1 MSGGGTPVPEGRS
14 ARAERIF
21 LAALDR
27 GGADRTSFVARECD
41 GDDEL
46 RRRVFS
52 LLLVH
57 ERTGPLDRLGAD
69 AAAMWAE
76 VLDGEADNPMAPDE
90 AQQSRLEP
98 GMRLGRHEIR
108 ARIGAGGMGEVFRAI
123 DPRLGR
129 EVAIKVIARRIGDH
143 PEALARFESEARA
156 ASALNHPNI
165 VTVYDI
171 GEQEGFPYIVMEL
184 VEGAS
189 LRELL
194 GEPMELERIVELGGQ
209 IASGL
214 AAAHARGVVHRDLK
228 PENVLL
234 DRRGTVRILD
244 FGVARFAHG
253 ADESTLSLDSP
264 APSTSAGALI
274 GTIGYMAPEA
284 IRCEPVDARADQ
296 FALGAI
302 LYEMATGER
311 AFRRPTAA
319 ETLVATLH
327 EEPPPLGER
336 APALP
341 PALAAAIGRCLAKQR
356 ERRFADAEEVQRA
369 LAAVIRPAPARPRR
383 PSGLPTPATRLV
395 GRRAE
400 LHRLQNLVLEA
411 RVRLLT
417 VTGTGGSG
425 KTRLAIEAAREM
437 EPSFPGGVYFVPLAA
452 IGEPELA
459 LPAVARAVGGLEA
472 DGGEEL
478 PDLIRAMTEAE
489 GRTLLVLDNFEQ
501 VVDAAPSVGELVAA
515 CPDLT
520 VLVTSRELL
529 RLSMEHGF
537 PLSPL
542 ELPPA
547 GRALPL
553 DELARTPAVALF
565 VERARMADPSFALDA
580 ANAEAVAE
588 LCRRFDGL
596 PLALALAA
604 ARVRMM
610 TPEAMLRRLEDR
622 LSILTGGPRDLP
634 DRQRSLRAAMDWS
647 YGLLTPVERSVFRRL
662 SVFVGGFTL
671 EAAEAVADPF
681 GRLDGDV
688 DAVVESL
695 LDRSLLIR
703 ESAAGGEPRFNLLET
718 VREYALDRMQA
729 EEDEAALRRA
739 HAAYF
744 LVLAEEAGAAAG
756 GPEAQPWSERLER
769 ERGNVRAALKWA
781 VAEDE
786 GEWGLRL
793 ARGLFP
799 FWERGQGISEGRR
812 HLAELLALH
821 STQGTTPLRAH
832 ALFCAGVL
840 ASSMNDPPREMH
852 QALALYRELDNLWGQ
867 AAALNALGILYTDH
881 GEFDRAHDCYV
892 ECLALWERL
901 GESDAA
907 ARSLSNFAYVL
918 RKRGEPER
926 SRRLYR
932 DAAAMFRRL
941 GDETGAA
948 WELSHEADVARDQ
961 GDPEAD
967 ALYER
972 ALAAFREL
980 EQPWGAASVLVELA
994 EVSERSGEPD
1004 VSRARYAEALA
1015 TFWRLGHQRGVARV
1029 LEGLALVS
1037 ARHGDDAEA
1046 LRLAG
1051 TAAALRERTS
1061 GKRETSSERQGE
1073 LDALREDVRNRLGR
1087 GTADA
1092 LWQEGR
1098 ETPAGRLVP
1107 ELLAPAQ
1114 A

>member
-1 MSGGGTPVPEGRS
+1 
-14 ARAERIF
+14 
-21 LAALDR
+21 
-27 GGADRTSFVARECD
+27 
-41 GDDEL
+41 
-46 RRRVFS
+46 
-52 LLLVH
+52 
-57 ERTGPLDRLGAD
+57 
-69 AAAMWAE
+69 
-76 VLDGEADNPMAPDE
+76 
-90 AQQSRLEP
+90 
-98 GMRLGRHEIR
+98 
-108 ARIGAGGMGEVFRAI
+108 
-123 DPRLGR
+123 
-129 EVAIKVIARRIGDH
+129 
-143 PEALARFESEARA
+143 
-156 ASALNHPNI
+156 
-165 VTVYDI
+165 
-171 GEQEGFPYIVMEL
+171 
-184 VEGAS
+184 
-189 LRELL
+189 
-194 GEPMELERIVELGGQ
+194 
-209 IASGL
+209 
-214 AAAHARGVVHRDLK
+214 
-228 PENVLL
+228 
-234 DRRGTVRILD
+234 
-244 FGVARFAHG
+244 
-253 ADESTLSLDSP
+253 
-264 APSTSAGALI
+264 
-274 GTIGYMAPEA
+274 
-284 IRCEPVDARADQ
+284 
-296 FALGAI
+296 
-302 LYEMATGER
+302 MATGER

-341 PALAAAIGRCLAKQR
+341 PALAAAVGRCLAKER

-369 LAAVIRPAPARPRR
+369 LAAVIRPAAAPARR

-395 GRRAE
+395 GRRGE

-452 IGEPELA
+452 IGEPELV
-459 LPAVARAVGGLEA
+459 LPAVARAVGGVEA

-478 PDLIRAMTEAE
+478 SDLIRATTEAD
-489 GRTLLVLDNFEQ
+489 GPALVVLDNFEQ
-501 VVDAAPSVGELVAA
+501 VVEAAPAIGELVAA
-515 CPDLT
+515 CPALT

-529 RLSMEHGF
+529 HLSMEHGF
-537 PLSPL
+537 PLAPL
-542 ELPPA
+542 ELPPT
-547 GRALPL
+547 GRALTL

-580 ANAEAVAE
+580 ANAEAVAD

-604 ARVRMM
+604 ARVRLM
-610 TPEAMLRRLEDR
+610 TPQAMLRRLEGR
-622 LSILTGGPRDLP
+622 LTILTGGPRDLP

-647 YGLLTPVERSVFRRL
+647 YELLSPVEQTVFCRL

-681 GRLDGDV
+681 ARLDGDV
-688 DAVVESL
+688 VGIVESL

-703 ESAAGGEPRFNLLET
+703 DSAAGGEPRFNALET
-718 VREYALDRMQA
+718 VHEYALERMA
-729 EEDEAALRRA
+729 GEEDEAALRRA
-739 HAAYF
+739 HAAYY
-744 LVLAEEAGAAAG
+744 LVVAEEAGAAAG
-756 GPEAQPWSERLER
+756 GPEGSRWSERLER
-769 ERGNVRAALKWA
+769 ERGNFRAALKWA
-781 VAEDE
+781 VARDE

-812 HLAELLALH
+812 HLADLLALP
-821 STQGTTPLRAH
+821 STQGATPLRAH
-832 ALFCAGVL
+832 GLFCAGVL
-840 ASSMNDPPREMH
+840 ASSMNDRPAEMH

-892 ECLALWERL
+892 ECLELWERL
-901 GESDAA
+901 GESDPA

-918 RKRGEPER
+918 RKQGELDR

-941 GDETGAA
+941 GDETSAA
-948 WELSHEADVARDQ
+948 WEVSHEADVARDQ

-967 ALYER
+967 ALYQR

-980 EQPWGAASVLVELA
+980 DQPWGTASVLVELA
-994 EVSERSGEPD
+994 QAAERPGELAT
-1004 VSRARYAEALA
+1004 SRGRYAEAFT
-1015 TFWRLGHQRGVARV
+1015 TFWRVGHERGVARV

-1037 ARHGDDAEA
+1037 AREGNDAEA

-1051 TAAALRERTS
+1051 TAAALRERTG

-1073 LDALREDVRNRLGR
+1073 LDAMRTDARDRLGA

-1098 ETPAGRLVP
+1098 ETPVERLVP
-1107 ELLAPAQ
+1107 ELLARD
-1114 A
+1114 